1 MGARGRPPRHR
12 AGARGAGLSEEVPI
26 RGEAIR
32 LGQLLKL
39 AGVVDSG
46 AEAKDLLAAGA
57 VRVNGEPEE
66 RRGRQL
72 RRGDVV
78 AAEGRELRVG

>member
-1 MGARGRPPRHR
+1 VRTIEIRSG
-12 AGARGAGLSEEVPI
+12 EET
-26 RGEAIR
+26 IR

-39 AGVVDSG
+39 VDAVPTG
-46 AEAKDLLAAGA
+46 AQVKDVLFSGA

-78 AAEGRELRVG
+78 SVEGMEAVRIG